1 MAFADSRPR
10 TVRMGRPRLKVPLSG
25 TVYKG
30 DLIGY
35 SSGWKQADADGSIR
49 AEYIAGEDGVSGD
62 EITVYEVAEIAVGLS
77 GLTKGNPIYL
87 SSTAGSYAT
96 IAYTTFTQVVGRASD
111 TTVAAIGPLFAK
123 AQGRYVLSLVCEST
137 GINANRV
144 VVPHAGTIRAVC
156 FYNGSGAA
164 STAGGTL
171 KQTAS
176 TIATAA
182 TTLATNT
189 VTRRTGTALTTA
201 QVAAGATLT
210 FTCGTSGGARM
221 PQSCTV
227 EIAYNTHDLA

>member
-10 TVRMGRPRLKVPLSG
+10 TVRQGLIPIKLPLSG

-35 SSGWKQADADGSIR
+35 SSGWKQADADGSIL
-49 AEYIAGEDGVSGD
+49 AEYIAGEDGVTGD
-62 EITVYEVAEIAVGLS
+62 EITGYELAEVAVGLS
-77 GLTKGNPIYL
+77 GMTKGNPIYL
-87 SSTAGSYAT
+87 SVTAGSYAT
-96 IAYTTFTQVVGRASD
+96 IAYTTFTQVVGRASN

-123 AQGRYVLSLVCEST
+123 AQGRYILTLVCEST
-137 GINANRV
+137 GINTNRV
-144 VVPHAGTIRAVC
+144 AVPHAGTIRAVC
-156 FYNGSGAA
+156 FYNGAA
-164 STAGGTL
+164 AAWTAGGTL

-182 TTLATNT
+182 TTLAVNT
-189 VTRRTGTALTTA
+189 VTRRTGAALSTA

-221 PQSCTV
+221 PATCVV
-227 EIAYNTHDLA
+227 EVAYNTHDLA